1 VAGAVRFETWMGS
14 ELTVVFVRVWVRE
27 YGRVAGDD
35 GFDGALRLGAIG
47 VVWVDA
53 ISYYSDPP

>member
-1 VAGAVRFETWMGS
+1 MAGAVRFETWMGPS
-14 ELTVVFVRVWVRE
+14 SLLCLFTFGVRE

-35 GFDGALRLGAIG
+35 GFDGVLRVDAIG
-47 VVWVDA
+47 VVWVDT

>member
-1 VAGAVRFETWMGS
+1 LCLFTFG
-14 ELTVVFVRVWVRE
+14 VRE

-35 GFDGALRLGAIG
+35 GFVGVLKVDAIG
-47 VVWVDA
+47 VVWVDT

>member
-1 VAGAVRFETWMGS
+1 MGS